1 MINDIILI
9 VTIIEVY
16 FMSKIGVFVQYSHSD
31 TSVFNYFFSIKLLAP
46 LLVKHTWK
54 YYHHE

>member
-31 TSVFNYFFSIKLLAP
+31 TSVFNYFFSIKPLAALLI
-46 LLVKHTWK
+46 KTT
-54 YYHHE
+54 